1 MFIFENLFSAIAEV
15 LHLFLT
21 LYIYVVI
28 ARAVISWFS
37 VNPSNQFVQF
47 IHRTTEPPL
56 VLIRKY
62 VPNIAGLDVSPLI
75 LIFAIIFA
83 DRFLVGTL
91 SQMATY

>member
-37 VNPSNQFVQF
+37 VSPSNQIVQF

-56 VLIRKY
+56 AFIRKY